1 MTDLEQSLVSTLAF
15 FDAFDRPLSREEL
28 FRLLWGCY
36 GYSDDPDLRI
46 TYPSFL
52 LQLATLRSASI
63 GYTDGFYCLSGRE
76 EIIPNHQLRVR
87 LIEEKTAIAR
97 RAIKKM
103 RWIPFVRAVFLCNTV
118 ALGCPKDTSDV
129 DVFIVVKDERLWL
142 TRLLVT
148 LTMSLLRLR
157 RTKQSVADRVCLSF
171 YATERAL
178 DLGKIRLYPDDIYLA
193 YWLAHLVPLFDPNN
207 VLKTIAERNAWT
219 REYLPHAALDKQ
231 LTEQRSVGNPVLVRL
246 FRRTGERILSGGI
259 GRGLE
264 TLAKRLQQ
272 FKMQHN
278 TASLQNEPDTRVIIS
293 DDMLKF
299 HENDRRGYYREEWK
313 KKCQLFV

>member
-28 FRLLWGCY
+28 FRLLWGI
-36 GYSDDPDLRI
+36 SQIP
-46 TYPSFL
+46 YPAFL
-52 LQLATLRSASI
+52 LQLAALDSTKI
-63 GYTDGFYCLSGRE
+63 EYIDGLYCLPGRSC
-76 EIIPNHQLRVR
+76 IVRKHQLRVR

-148 LTMSLLRLR
+148 LTMSLFRLR

-193 YWLAHLVPLFDPNN
+193 YWLAHLVALFDPNN
-207 VLKTIAERNAWT
+207 VLKIIAERNAWT
-219 REYLPHAALDKQ
+219 REYLSHAALDKQ
-231 LTEQRSVGNPVLVRL
+231 LTEQRSVGNPALARL

-299 HENDRRGYYREEWK
+299 HENDRRGYYRERWRERCK
-313 KKCQLFV
+313 ELKLGN